1 LLEKTNYIGGNN
13 AIYPVK
19 LTIDHKNPVGVFLS
33 LLKKSFEEL
42 SKNDPLRMAGATAFF
57 TTFALPPIMIILIQ
71 ALGLIFDP
79 DQVSRQLFSNLAHII
94 GKEGVNQILNTL
106 KAFSRLAENFWITIG
121 GFIFLLFVATTLFK
135 VIKGSLNQLWKI
147 RSIGKRSFYQIIIS
161 RFNAIVVIIFAGVL
175 FSIGLFIEAVQAFLG
190 HYIFTI
196 SPVFALYFNHFIN
209 YILSIG
215 IVTLWFAI
223 LFRYL
228 PDARSEWRTV
238 LAGGFVTSILF
249 NTGKFMLRF
258 LLSYNNLN
266 TIFGAS
272 ASIVLL
278 LLFVFYSSLILYF
291 GAAFTRVWSFYKDR
305 PIKPLPHAMHYRL
318 VEATEEY

>member
-1 LLEKTNYIGGNN
+1 
-13 AIYPVK
+13 
-19 LTIDHKNPVGVFLS
+19 
-33 LLKKSFEEL
+33 
-42 SKNDPLRMAGATAFF
+42 MAGATAFF

-79 DQVSRQLFSNLAHII
+79 VKVSQQLFTNLTAII
-94 GKEGVNQILNTL
+94 GPEGVKQIVNTL
-106 KAFSRLAENFWITIG
+106 VAFSKISANAWITVG

-147 RSIGKRSFYQIIIS
+147 RSFGKRSFFRIMRSRLNSII
-161 RFNAIVVIIFAGVL
+161 VIIFAGVL
-175 FSIGLFIEAVQAFLG
+175 FSIGIFIEGVQAFLG
-190 HYIFTI
+190 YYIVEMAPDFGFYI
-196 SPVFALYFNHFIN
+196 NHIIN
-209 YILSIG
+209 FLLSVI

-228 PDARSEWRTV
+228 PDARAEWTTV
-238 LAGGFVTSILF
+238 LMGGLVTSILF
-249 NTGKFMLRF
+249 NAGKYLLRW
-258 LLSYNNLN
+258 LLSYSNLN

-278 LLFVFYSSLILYF
+278 LLFVFYTSLILYF
-291 GAAFTRVWSFYKDR
+291 GATFTKVWAFYRER

-318 VEATEEY
+318 VEAND

>member
-1 LLEKTNYIGGNN
+1 MPAVRLE
-13 AIYPVK
+13 
-19 LTIDHKNPVGVFLS
+19 IDHKNPVGKFIS

-71 ALGLIFDP
+71 ALGLIFDVE
-79 DQVSRQLFSNLAHII
+79 QVSRQLFSNLAHII
-94 GKEGVNQILNTL
+94 GPEGMNQVVNTL
-106 KAFSRLAENFWITIG
+106 KAFSSLAANVWATVG

-147 RSIGKRSFYQIIIS
+147 RSTGKRSFFRIMAS
-161 RFNAIVVIIFAGVL
+161 RLNAIFVIIFAGVL
-175 FSIGLFIEAVQAFLG
+175 FSIGLFAEAIQAFLG
-190 HYIFTI
+190 HYIFTV
-196 SPVFALYFNHFIN
+196 SPVLALYFNYFLN
-209 YILSIG
+209 YILAVG
-215 IVTLWFAI
+215 IATLWFAI

-228 PDARSEWRTV
+228 PDARAEWRTV
-238 LAGGFVTSILF
+238 LAGGLVTSILF
-249 NTGKFMLRF
+249 NTGKFLLRWM
-258 LLSYNNLN
+258 LSYSNLN

-291 GAAFTRVWSFYKDR
+291 GAAFTRVWSFYKER
-305 PIKPLPHAMHYRL
+305 PIHPLPHAMHYRL
-318 VEATEEY
+318 VEAED